1 MEADENL
8 MFCAVMQYDVKK
20 IEEVVYDISLRG
32 LVKGE
37 DQGGEGVAFPKGAE
51 IQQQLVAALAQD

>member
-1 MEADENL
+1 ML
-8 MFCAVMQYDVKK
+8 CAGMQYDVKK

-37 DQGGEGVAFPKGAE
+37 DQGGEGVAFPRGAE
-51 IQQQLVAALAQD
+51 VQQQLVDALARD